1 MVCRTHRG
9 EEEEEEEGGG
19 AGDEEVLALEQG
31 GRGEGH
37 GGWGRGRVIIFSQ
50 EFPHLKSSL
59 GAPSLYICSQLLHH
73 AAAASGPRLC
83 GAIYSA
89 SVCVCVCVCVCL
101 WSCECEC
108 VCVCVWLWVTVWDRA
123 SKACMSKYV
132 RMLAPDY
139 PLSLLIT
146 TLCHTSRFYQSPHR
160 TLPSSPLPSFSLFPL
175 RFPSPHPPPPPP
187 SLSSEEQTPVLH
199 QRTRDFNARTN
210 NLPRLLGLSLAAV
223 TPGQACWFD
232 HLFLSVNRA
241 CLTLIV

>member
-9 EEEEEEEGGG
+9 EEEEEEGGG
-19 AGDEEVLALEQG
+19 SRGWRSTGIRAGRERGGTRWVREREGYHIFTGISSFKIFIRRSLALYL
-31 GRGEGH
+31 
-37 GGWGRGRVIIFSQ
+37 FSA
-50 EFPHLKSSL
+50 PPSRRRSLWSSAVWSDILCL
-59 GAPSLYICSQLLHH
+59 G
-73 AAAASGPRLC
+73 
-83 GAIYSA
+83 
-89 SVCVCVCVCVCL
+89 VCVCVCVCL

-187 SLSSEEQTPVLH
+187 PPSLSSEEQTPVLH